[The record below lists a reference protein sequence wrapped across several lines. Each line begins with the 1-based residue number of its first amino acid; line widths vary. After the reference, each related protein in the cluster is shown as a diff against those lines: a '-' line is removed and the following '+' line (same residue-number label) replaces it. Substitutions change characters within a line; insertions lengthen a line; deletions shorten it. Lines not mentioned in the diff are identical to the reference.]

1 MHTIDRRRLHTLHVS
16 DAQIEY
22 SDAGGDGQPLL
33 LIHAG
38 VFADWFVP
46 LASEPALAGHRVIR
60 MVRAGYTD
68 GPAPTRRLSIGDHAT
83 HCAELL
89 EALHV
94 PSAHVVAHSS
104 GAIIA
109 LQLAMDRPDL
119 VRTVTLYEPPL
130 LDPLAAP
137 EDLDLLHAMLGP
149 VIGASVAAVA
159 AGDVPTAFDAFMRA
173 VGAPDYR
180 DVLTAGLGP
189 DGLRRAEH
197 QSGYFFTDE
206 VIAAN
211 QWRFDH
217 TDAAAIQ
224 HPVLLVQGGASP
236 PFVHRLTDHLAAM
249 LPDAA
254 ISTVDGQ
261 DHLLPLRA
269 PAALADLADA
279 FTQRA
284 T

>member
-1 MHTIDRRRLHTLHVS
+1 MHTIDRDRLHTLQVS

-22 SDAGGDGQPLL
+22 TDAGGDGQPLL

-46 LASEPALAGHRVIR
+46 LACEPALAGHRVIR
-60 MVRAGYTD
+60 MVRAGYD
-68 GPAPTRRLSIGDHAT
+68 GPAPTRPLSIGDHAA
-83 HCAELL
+83 HCAQLL
-89 EALHV
+89 EALNV

-109 LQLAMDRPDL
+109 LQLSLDRPDL
-119 VRTVTLYEPPL
+119 VRTLTLYEPPL

-149 VIGASVAAVA
+149 VIGAAVAAVA
-159 AGDVPTAFDAFMRA
+159 AGDVSTAFDGFMRA

-189 DGLRRAEH
+189 EGLQRAERK
-197 QSGYFFTDE
+197 SGYFFTDE

-211 QWRFDH
+211 QWPFDH
-217 TDAAAIQ
+217 ASAAAIR

-249 LPDAA
+249 LPNAD

-269 PAALADLADA
+269 PAALADLAAA
-279 FTQRA
+279 FTQRS